1 LNNIAKAFHFGGLF
15 LYTRSMNLIL
25 FDGKNRGNLLPFTF
39 TRPVAEIRIG
49 ILTITEKWAKYS
61 GVNPSFC
68 TQDYLSI
75 KYPAVLAETNLMVNG
90 SVCPNRLLWSEIIQ
104 LKTGEALYLRDTL
117 VACMVSA
124 ADVLGFTE
132 TGFEPQTKVQS
143 SQQDTLVVN
152 HTYDIFSKNGK
163 AIEDDFDLITHGRTS
178 APISSTNQTVNAER
192 IFIEPGAQ
200 VEFSI
205 LNASGGAIYI
215 GADAEVMEGCKVR
228 GPFALCEHGGLKMDA
243 KIYGPTTVG
252 PHCKV
257 GGEVNNVVFFAYSN
271 KGHDGFMGNAVVGE
285 WVNIGA
291 DTNNSNLKNTY
302 DEVKLWNYTTERFEK
317 TGLTFC
323 GVMLADHAKCGINT
337 MFNTGTVVGVG
348 ANIFGAGFPRNFIPS
363 FAWGGAQGFDTF
375 VLNKF
380 YKTAEA
386 MCARRNIS
394 FTDDDKAIMKH
405 VFEQTAKFRFWEK
418 GSE

>member
-1 LNNIAKAFHFGGLF
+1 
-15 LYTRSMNLIL
+15 MNVIL
-25 FDGKNRGNLLPFTF
+25 FDGKNRNNLLPFTF

-49 ILTITEKWAKYS
+49 ILTITEKWAKYA
-61 GVNPSFC
+61 GVQPSFK
-68 TQDYLSI
+68 TQDYLSV
-75 KYPAVLAETNLMVNG
+75 KYPAILAQNNLMING
-90 SVCPNRLLWSEIIQ
+90 SVCPNHLLWSEITQ
-104 LKTGEALYLRDTL
+104 LKIGEALYLRNTL
-117 VACMVSA
+117 VACNITL
-124 ADVLGFTE
+124 DEVLDFSE
-132 TGFEPQTKVQS
+132 EQFAPQTKIQS
-143 SQQDTLVVN
+143 SQIDTIVVN
-152 HTYDIFSKNGK
+152 HSYDIFSKNGK
-163 AIEDDFDLITHGRTS
+163 AIEADFDLITKGRVS
-178 APISSTNQTVNAER
+178 APISSTNQTLNPER
-192 IFIEPGAQ
+192 IFIEPGAT

-205 LNASGGAIYI
+205 LNASTGPIYI
-215 GADAEVMEGCKVR
+215 GFDAEVMEGCKVR

-302 DEVKLWNYTTERFEK
+302 DEVKLWNYTTDRFEK

-386 MCARRNIS
+386 MCARRNIV
-394 FTDDDKAIMKH
+394 FTDEDKAITKH

-418 GSE
+418 ASE

>member
-1 LNNIAKAFHFGGLF
+1 
-15 LYTRSMNLIL
+15 MNVIL
-25 FDGKNRGNLLPFTF
+25 FDGKNRNNLLPFTF
-39 TRPVAEIRIG
+39 TRPVSEIRVG
-49 ILTITEKWAKYS
+49 ILTITQKWAKYTN
-61 GVNPSFC
+61 VQPSFK
-68 TQDYLSI
+68 TQNYLSAKFALTI
-75 KYPAVLAETNLMVNG
+75 ADSNLMING
-90 SVCPNRLLWSEIIQ
+90 SVCPSAKLWLEIQ
-104 LKTGEALYLRDTL
+104 ALKTGDALYIGDTL
-117 VACMVSA
+117 VATVLNNSEVINFSEETFVA
-124 ADVLGFTE
+124 ATK
-132 TGFEPQTKVQS
+132 TQSNQTN
-143 SQQDTLVVN
+143 TLIIN
-152 HTYDIFSKNGK
+152 FTYDIFSKNGQ
-163 AIEDDFDLITHGRTS
+163 AIEDDFELITHGRKS
-178 APISSTNQTVNAER
+178 EPLSSTNQSVNPER
-192 IFIEPGAQ
+192 IFIEPGAK

-205 LNASGGAIYI
+205 LNASAGSIYI
-215 GADAEVMEGCKVR
+215 GTDAEVMEGCKIR
-228 GPFALCEHGGLKMDA
+228 GPFAMCEHGGLKMDA

-302 DEVKLWNYTTERFEK
+302 DEVKLWDYTTEKFAK

-323 GVMLADHAKCGINT
+323 GVMMADHAKCGINT

-348 ANIFGAGFPRNFIPS
+348 ANVFGSGFPRNFIPS

-386 MCARRNIS
+386 MCSRRNIA
-394 FTDDDKAIMKH
+394 FTDDDKAIIEH
-405 VFEQTAKFRFWEK
+405 VFAQTAKYRFWER
-418 GSE
+418 

>member
-1 LNNIAKAFHFGGLF
+1 
-15 LYTRSMNLIL
+15 MNVIL
-25 FDGKNRGNLLPFTF
+25 FDGKNRSNLLPFTF
-39 TRPVAEIRIG
+39 TRPVSEIRIG
-49 ILTITEKWAKYS
+49 ILTITEKWTNIT
-61 GVNPSFC
+61 GIQPSFH
-68 TQDYLSI
+68 TQPYLRV
-75 KYPAVLAETNLMVNG
+75 KYPSQVAESNILING
-90 SVCPNRLLWSEIIQ
+90 GVCPTATLWREIQ
-104 LKTGEALYLRDTL
+104 ALKTGEGLYLQDTL
-117 VACMVSA
+117 VACVLPKEGVADFNETQFTPSHRVESA
-124 ADVLGFTE
+124 EQKAI
-132 TGFEPQTKVQS
+132 
-143 SQQDTLVVN
+143 VVN
-152 HTYDIFSKNGK
+152 YTYDIFSKNGE
-163 AIEDDFDLITHGRTS
+163 AIEADFAVLTAGRKS
-178 APISSTNQTVNAER
+178 QPISATNQTVNPER
-192 IFIEPGAQ
+192 IFIEPGAT

-205 LNASGGAIYI
+205 LNASTGPIYI

-302 DEVKLWNYTTERFEK
+302 EEVKLWNYTSERFEK

-323 GVMLADHAKCGINT
+323 GVMMADHAKCGINT
-337 MFNTGTVVGVG
+337 MFNTGTVVGVA
-348 ANIFGAGFPRNFIPS
+348 ANIFGSGFPRNFVPS

-375 VLNKF
+375 MLNKF

-386 MCARRNIS
+386 MCARRKVD
-394 FTDDDKAIMKH
+394 FTEADKDILKN
-405 VFEQTAKFRFWEK
+405 VFEQTAKYRFWEK
-418 GSE
+418 ER